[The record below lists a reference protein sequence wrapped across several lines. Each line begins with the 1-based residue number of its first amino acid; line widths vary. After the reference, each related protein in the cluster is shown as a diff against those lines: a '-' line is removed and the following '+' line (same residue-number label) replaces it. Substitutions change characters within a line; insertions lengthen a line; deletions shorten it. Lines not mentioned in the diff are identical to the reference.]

1 MTSSKSSESGYMD
14 FCVVCFAILFGVIF
28 LVSTLMYLSR
38 GKGRKDMYIMASGEK
53 RVVGYYI
60 IGG

>member
-1 MTSSKSSESGYMD
+1 
-14 FCVVCFAILFGVIF
+14 
-28 LVSTLMYLSR
+28 MYLSR
-38 GKGRKDMYIMASGEK
+38 GKWRKDMYIMASGEK